1 MNNVLLAFTAEGV
14 ANSFALADHLGIDG
28 NGSSTPLDGGPLVSQ
43 WESGKFQRIAK
54 DDFSPEFPLGLA
66 LKDVDLALAEGDRD
80 RFSVLAALSKEWT
93 GIAEQGLGTE
103 DITIVTKVL
112 AG

>member
-1 MNNVLLAFTAEGV
+1 MGR
-14 ANSFALADHLGIDG
+14 SSRS
-28 NGSSTPLDGGPLVSQ
+28 GSQ
-43 WESGKFQRIAK
+43 ESSSGSRKTTSLPK
-54 DDFSPEFPLGLA
+54 FPLGLA